1 MKDAELLQKDVV
13 NELAWDM
20 AVDASQIGV
29 TVTPDG
35 VVTLSGEV
43 ATVAEKRAAEKAVKR
58 VAGVHALADDLDVA
72 LQPHHEK
79 DDTDLA
85 MAALDALQWNVI
97 VPDDRLQITVEN
109 GWVKLEGQVD
119 VQYEKRTAEETVRS
133 LVGVRG
139 VTNLIS
145 IRPGVSPEDVKSRIE
160 AAFKRNAQIDADRV
174 TVETREGR
182 VILEGLV
189 RSWAERE
196 EAEDAAWS
204 APGVTDVEN
213 RIRLSSNAQAAV

>member
-1 MKDAELLQKDVV
+1 MKDAELLQKDVLD
-13 NELAWDM
+13 ELAWDA
-20 AVDASQIGV
+20 AVDSSQIGV

-35 VVTLSGEV
+35 VVTLSGQV
-43 ATVAEKRAAEKAVKR
+43 ATVAEKRSAEKAAKR
-58 VAGVHALADDLDVA
+58 VVGVYAIADELDVA
-72 LQPHHEK
+72 RLPHHEK

-85 MAALDALQWNVI
+85 LAALDALHWNVV
-97 VPDDRLQITVEN
+97 VPDDRIQITVEN
-109 GWVKLEGQVD
+109 GWVRLEGQVD
-119 VQYEKRTAEETVRS
+119 VQYEKRAAEEAIRG

-160 AAFKRNAQIDADRV
+160 AAFRRSAQIDADHV
-174 TVETREGR
+174 TVETRDGR

-213 RIRLSSNAQAAV
+213 RIRLAGHATA